1 MTRLPVLSYRKVIA
15 ALRRAGLVELPGRGK
30 GSHHMLYHPNDPT
43 ITVTVPHRR
52 EIKRGTLH
60 SLIEDA
66 GLTREEFLKLL

>member
-1 MTRLPVLSYRKVIA
+1 MWNQRGVEHVMA

-30 GSHHMLYHPNDPT
+30 GSHHMLYHPNNQT
-43 ITVTVPHRR
+43 ITVTVPHHR

-66 GLTREEFLKLL
+66 GLTREEFLNLL